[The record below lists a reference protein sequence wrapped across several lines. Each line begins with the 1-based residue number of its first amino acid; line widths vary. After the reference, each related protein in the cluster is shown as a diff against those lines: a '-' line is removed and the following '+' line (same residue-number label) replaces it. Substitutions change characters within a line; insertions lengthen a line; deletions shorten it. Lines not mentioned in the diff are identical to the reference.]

1 MFTSVSDHARPLG
14 HDLILKSIHSEQ
26 DIDRLAAF
34 NAHIHD
40 ERLLPM
46 TQGLIRLHPNSRPE
60 YWLFVEEVS
69 TGRIIS
75 SLCLIPWHWRY
86 EEVVLHAGEMGI
98 VGTLAEYRHRGLIRA
113 LVARFKELLH
123 EGQFDL
129 SMIEGIPYFY
139 RQFGYEYALP
149 LEAQW
154 RLQLH
159 CIPPASEADK
169 SYRFRPA
176 TEADIPDLMR
186 LYEESTRDLGIAMV
200 RTAPIWAYLVNHVSH
215 TANLHET
222 WMVEDASGALE
233 GWFATDQMGFG
244 EGLIVAESAQFK
256 IEAAG
261 AVLRELKR
269 MSLERGKPDIRLN
282 LPEDHLLLQ
291 LACQWHA
298 HDQGTY
304 AWQIHL
310 PDVGRLLTRIAPVL
324 ERRIAH
330 SPFAGLTQTFTL
342 NLYREAYN
350 LHWQNGKL
358 RQVESIGFSEE
369 GAVRIPPLLFAPLL
383 LGYRSLD
390 ELRHFAPDVSVWGEA
405 KLLVKTLFPQMTSFL
420 YTQY

>member
-1 MFTSVSDHARPLG
+1 MFTSISDHARPLG
-14 HDLILKSIHSEQ
+14 HNLILKSLHSEQ

-34 NAHIHD
+34 NAHIHGD
-40 ERLLPM
+40 PLIPM
-46 TQGLIRLHPNSRPE
+46 TQGLIRLHPHSRPE
-60 YWLFVEEVS
+60 HWLFVEELS

-75 SLCLIPWHWRY
+75 SLCLLHWNWRY
-86 EEVVLHAGEMGI
+86 EEVTLRAGEMGI
-98 VGTLAEYRHRGLIRA
+98 VGTLAEYRNRGLIRA
-113 LVARFKELLH
+113 LVTRFKELLQ
-123 EGQFDL
+123 EGQYDL
-129 SMIEGIPYFY
+129 SMIQGIPYFY

-154 RLQLH
+154 RLPLH
-159 CIPPASEADK
+159 HIPPAAEKDQP
-169 SYRFRPA
+169 YRFRPA
-176 TEADIPDLMR
+176 TQSDIPDLMR
-186 LYEESTRDLGIAMV
+186 LYQESTQLLGLCTV
-200 RTAPIWAYLVNHVSH
+200 RTAPVWEYLLNHMPH

-222 WMVEDASGALE
+222 WIVEDVNGALE
-233 GWFATDQMGFG
+233 GWFATDKLGFG
-244 EGLIVAESAQFK
+244 EGLIVAESAQFQ

-269 MSLERGKPDIRLN
+269 MALERGKPDIRLN

-291 LACQWHA
+291 LARQWHA
-298 HDQGTY
+298 HNQGTY

-310 PDVGRLLTRIAPVL
+310 PDVGHLLTRIAPVL
-324 ERRIAH
+324 ERRIAQ

-350 LHWQNGKL
+350 LHWRDGKL
-358 RQVESIGFSEE
+358 LQVESIGFSEE

-390 ELRHFAPDVSVWGEA
+390 ELRHFAPDVSVWGESN
-405 KLLVKTLFPQMTSFL
+405 LLVEALFPKMKSFI